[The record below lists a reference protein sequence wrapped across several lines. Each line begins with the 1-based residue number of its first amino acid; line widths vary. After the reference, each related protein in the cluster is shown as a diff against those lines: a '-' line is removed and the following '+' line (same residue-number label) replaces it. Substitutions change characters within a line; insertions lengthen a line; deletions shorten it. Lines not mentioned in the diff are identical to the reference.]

1 MIGDQQTLQSIVST
15 VALEDNNRGV
25 YRKLAFMFGDA
36 ALDSDQQLAALGDQW
51 VFKLGEDKYYL
62 PTSKRHLTILF
73 FQLVTKERRIDWIVT
88 RNAESV
94 HIAF

>member
-1 MIGDQQTLQSIVST
+1 
-15 VALEDNNRGV
+15 
-25 YRKLAFMFGDA
+25 MFGDA

-51 VFKLGEDKYYL
+51 GFKLGEDKYYL